1 MVLEFL
7 SALYL
12 SDGSMQ
18 KIRCRV
24 LVSVVMSGI
33 DLASHRNGTR
43 SSDGYGIHMHI
54 PTWHSI
60 ETATPI

>member
-43 SSDGYGIHMHI
+43 S
-54 PTWHSI
+54 
-60 ETATPI
+60 